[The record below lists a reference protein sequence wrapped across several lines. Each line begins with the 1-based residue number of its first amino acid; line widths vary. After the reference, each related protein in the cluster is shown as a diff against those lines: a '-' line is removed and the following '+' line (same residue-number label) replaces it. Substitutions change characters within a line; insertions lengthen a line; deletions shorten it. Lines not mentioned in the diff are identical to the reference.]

1 MPFGHLSGY
10 SMSYGAD
17 FATADPANAPLDAP
31 IYFGAD
37 PVMWGALILLLLAAG
52 LLGWFL
58 GSRSGPKGAD
68 ASHDIWKAI
77 DGAAKDAMK
86 ADDSALR
93 GRAEQ
98 LLTVVDSRLGKT
110 LALAGGKDGLSACVA
125 ALRGAVDGKLK
136 DKPKDDHDAPKADHG
151 KGHDDGHGHADKPG
165 DDHGHDA
172 HGPTS
177 SVGAAAA
184 NITINVAPPA
194 PARPD
199 KPDHDHH
206 HAPPSRKEMTVREQT
221 DALRLAV
228 AAFNEHW
235 RHEKTRTKALQAA
248 LAELSGGDGP
258 GLSHG

>member
-1 MPFGHLSGY
+1 
-10 SMSYGAD
+10 MSYGAD
-17 FATADPANAPLDAP
+17 FASADPANAPLDSP

-37 PVMWGALILLLLAAG
+37 PVMWGALALLLLAAV

-58 GSRSGPKGAD
+58 GSRSGPKGGD
-68 ASHDIWKAI
+68 ASSDIWKAI

-86 ADDSALR
+86 ADNSALK
-93 GRAEQ
+93 GRAEH
-98 LLTVVDSRLGKT
+98 LLSVVDKRLGKT
-110 LALAGGKDGLSACVA
+110 LALAGGEDGLSACVT

-136 DKPKDDHDAPKADHG
+136 DKPKDDAHPPKADHG
-151 KGHDDGHGHADKPG
+151 KGHDDGHGHG
-165 DDHGHDA
+165 DD

-184 NITINVAPPA
+184 NITINVAPSAPAEKPGHDPHHPEPA
-194 PARPD
+194 P
-199 KPDHDHH
+199 
-206 HAPPSRKEMTVREQT
+206 RKEMTVREQT

-235 RHEKTRTKALQAA
+235 RHKDDRIRALRAA

-258 GLSHG
+258 VLSHD

>member
-10 SMSYGAD
+10 FMSYGAD
-17 FATADPANAPLDAP
+17 FASADPANAPLDAP

-37 PVMWGALILLLLAAG
+37 PVMWGALALLLLAAG

-58 GSRSGPKGAD
+58 GSRAAPKTGD
-68 ASHDIWKAI
+68 ASHAIWKAI

-86 ADDSALR
+86 ADNSALK
-93 GRAEQ
+93 GRAEH
-98 LLTVVDSRLGKT
+98 LLTVIENRLGKT
-110 LALAGGKDGLSACVA
+110 LALAGGKDGLSACVT

-136 DKPKDDHDAPKADHG
+136 DKPRDDKHDAHPPKADHG
-151 KGHDDGHGHADKPG
+151 KGHDDGHGHG
-165 DDHGHDA
+165 DDHGHDG

-184 NITINVAPPA
+184 NITINVAPSPPAEKPGHDPHHPEPA
-194 PARPD
+194 P
-199 KPDHDHH
+199 
-206 HAPPSRKEMTVREQT
+206 RKEMTVREQT

-235 RHEKTRTKALQAA
+235 RHEKARIRALRAA

-258 GLSHG
+258 DLSHG

>member
-1 MPFGHLSGY
+1 
-10 SMSYGAD
+10 MSYGAD
-17 FATADPANAPLDAP
+17 FASADPANAPLDAP

-37 PVMWGALILLLLAAG
+37 PVMWGALVLLLLAAA

-58 GSRSGPKGAD
+58 GSRAAPKTGD
-68 ASHDIWKAI
+68 ASHSIWKAI

-86 ADDSALR
+86 ADNSALK
-93 GRAEQ
+93 GRAEH
-98 LLTVVDSRLGKT
+98 LLTVVDNRLGKT

-125 ALRGAVDGKLK
+125 DLRGAVDGKLP
-136 DKPKDDHDAPKADHG
+136 DKPKADHDAPKADHG
-151 KGHDDGHGHADKPG
+151 KDHDGHGHDDKPG
-165 DDHGHDA
+165 DDHGHDG

-184 NITINVAPPA
+184 NITINVAPSPPA
-194 PARPD
+194 
-199 KPDHDHH
+199 KPEKPGHDHH
-206 HAPPSRKEMTVREQT
+206 APAPRKEMTVREQT

-235 RHEKTRTKALQAA
+235 RHEKARTKALRAA
-248 LAELSGGDGP
+248 LAELSGVDGP

>member
-1 MPFGHLSGY
+1 
-10 SMSYGAD
+10 MSYGAD

-37 PVMWGALILLLLAAG
+37 PVLWGALILLLLAAG

-58 GSRSGPKGAD
+58 GSRSGPKGGD
-68 ASHDIWKAI
+68 ASDSIWKAI

-86 ADDSALR
+86 ADDSALK
-93 GRAEQ
+93 GRAEH
-98 LLTVVDSRLGKT
+98 LLSVVDKRLGKT

-125 ALRGAVDGKLK
+125 ALRGAVEGKLK
-136 DKPKDDHDAPKADHG
+136 DKPKDDKHNAHPPKGDHG
-151 KGHDDGHGHADKPG
+151 KGHDDGHGHGDKPG
-165 DDHGHDA
+165 DDHG

-184 NITINVAPPA
+184 NITINVAPSPA
-194 PARPD
+194 PE
-199 KPDHDHH
+199 KSGHDPHH
-206 HAPPSRKEMTVREQT
+206 PEPAPRKEMTVREQT

-235 RHEKTRTKALQAA
+235 RHKDARTRALQAA
-248 LAELSGGDGP
+248 LSELSGGDGP
-258 GLSHG
+258 RLSHG

>member
-1 MPFGHLSGY
+1 MPFGHFSGY

-37 PVMWGALILLLLAAG
+37 PVLWGALILLLIAAV

-58 GSRSGPKGAD
+58 GSRSGPKGGD
-68 ASHDIWKAI
+68 ASDSIWKAI

-86 ADDSALR
+86 ADDSALK
-93 GRAEQ
+93 GRAEH
-98 LLTVVDSRLGKT
+98 LISVVDKRLGRT
-110 LALAGGKDGLSACVA
+110 LALSGGKTGLSACVA
-125 ALRGAVDGKLK
+125 ALRGAVEGKLP
-136 DKPKDDHDAPKADHG
+136 DKPKDAHDTPGADHG
-151 KGHDDGHGHADKPG
+151 KGHDDGHKDKH
-165 DDHGHDA
+165 DDHGHGKDG

-184 NITINVAPPA
+184 NITINVAPSTPT
-194 PARPD
+194 PE
-199 KPDHDHH
+199 KPGHDPH
-206 HAPPSRKEMTVREQT
+206 PPKPESRKEMTVREQT

-235 RHEKTRTKALQAA
+235 RHKDARTAALRAA

-258 GLSHG
+258 RLSHD

>member
-1 MPFGHLSGY
+1 
-10 SMSYGAD
+10 MSYGAD

-37 PVMWGALILLLLAAG
+37 PVLWGALILGLLAAA

-58 GSRSGPKGAD
+58 RGQSAPRTGD
-68 ASHDIWKAI
+68 ASDAIWKAI

-86 ADDSALR
+86 ADDSALK
-93 GRAEQ
+93 GRAEH
-98 LLTVVDSRLGKT
+98 LLHVVDNRLGKT
-110 LALAGGKDGLSACVA
+110 LSLSGGKAGLSACVT
-125 ALRGAVDGKLK
+125 ALRGAVDGKLA
-136 DKPKDDHDAPKADHG
+136 DKPKDAHDDHKGHPG
-151 KGHDDGHGHADKPG
+151 KGHDDAHGKADHKHG
-165 DDHGHDA
+165 EARGHDS

-184 NITINVAPPA
+184 NITINVAPSA
-194 PARPD
+194 PAKQD

-206 HAPPSRKEMTVREQT
+206 PTPEPRKEMTVREQT

-235 RHEKTRTKALQAA
+235 RHRDARTGALRAA
-248 LAELSGGDGP
+248 LRELSGDGDGP
-258 GLSHG
+258 RLSHD

>member
-1 MPFGHLSGY
+1 
-10 SMSYGAD
+10 MSYGAD
-17 FATADPANAPLDAP
+17 FASADPANAPLDAP

-58 GSRSGPKGAD
+58 GSRAAPKTGD
-68 ASHDIWKAI
+68 ASHAIWKAI

-86 ADDSALR
+86 ADNSALK
-93 GRAEQ
+93 GRAEH
-98 LLTVVDSRLGKT
+98 LLTVIDNRLGKT
-110 LALAGGKDGLSACVA
+110 LALAGGKDGLSDCVV

-136 DKPKDDHDAPKADHG
+136 DKPGDDHHAPGADHG
-151 KGHDDGHGHADKPG
+151 KGHDDHGHDDKPG
-165 DDHGHDA
+165 DDHGHDG

-184 NITINVAPPA
+184 NITINVAPSSPA
-194 PARPD
+194 KPD
-199 KPDHDHH
+199 KPDHDHD
-206 HAPPSRKEMTVREQT
+206 APAPRKEMTVREQT

-235 RHEKTRTKALQAA
+235 RHEKSRIKALRAA